1 MPRSFRA
8 KIKFSCRFF
17 PYFTLLIFH
26 FSRFLLHLACIFF
39 FSILFALFIRDFNI
53 VSRFFSHV
61 WMAKWKYSFC
71 KNENERF
78 THNSHELI
86 IKWRV
91 PRPELLDYKFKR
103 DAQPYRILVGA
114 LFKENIF
121 INLSTAV
128 QVFTLSSLASYFL
141 ERTV

>member
-1 MPRSFRA
+1 MSLFSLFHPFNFSLFSFSFT
-8 KIKFSCRFF
+8 FSVYIIF
-17 PYFTLLIFH
+17 P
-26 FSRFLLHLACIFF
+26 
-39 FSILFALFIRDFNI
+39 ILFALFRRDFNI
-53 VSRFFSHV
+53 VSRFCSYV
-61 WMAKWKYSFC
+61 WMAKWKYSFY
-71 KNENERF
+71 KNESERF

-91 PRPELLDYKFKR
+91 PRPELSDYKFKR
-103 DAQPYRILVGA
+103 DAQPYRMLVGA

-128 QVFTLSSLASYFL
+128 QVLTLSSLTSYFL